1 VESFFEAARQMLDVE
16 PVFSIRPAPALH
28 VQFVAAR
35 GRRKV
40 TAVVENGFVS
50 TWKTP
55 EFLACRKIMLDK
67 HYWRKREEPILFLH
81 LLALHGGSEMLV
93 VIGSSFPDLI
103 PQATR
108 ASRVF

>member
-1 VESFFEAARQMLDVE
+1 MLDVE

-67 HYWRKREEPILFLH
+67 HYWRKREELILFLH
-81 LLALHGGSEMLV
+81 LLSRLHGGNETLV
-93 VIGSSFPDLI
+93 VIRISFLDLI